1 MSWNVRVNELSS
13 APLPELEQELAK
25 LPPAVLEA
33 YREAIE
39 PVNSAF
45 GSEEIGLW
53 AKEGLAIGT
62 QTVRSWESAIEYYRV
77 SPQVSRYLSFP
88 SFMQW
93 ARCGTYLAQDS
104 PTLAVAFFKASV
116 AIVPNLRPQYIPRWA
131 GLGRSLY
138 KGTWK
143 SSTLA
148 STFFEVSPD
157 LVRSLP
163 FWDVEVFAS
172 LVEALSYKSYDVAG
186 ECLLLGRDVL
196 PGMGRER
203 EPFLS
208 MARALIDSSWRE
220 VKTCLEL
227 VPRALQQVDESQ
239 TGRFLK
245 LGERLAKVGL
255 RDTSRFL
262 SDGTQALGRV
272 PQGSQGYILDLCD
285 ALVAVAPE
293 AVGPFL
299 RSLDDVL
306 NRITVSQ
313 LDTWYQHGMK
323 LLQENPES
331 GIAFFKIESNTSESM
346 LETLS
351 SSLELDRVK
360 GILRLYCRAL
370 SGSGVEIFNT
380 QELVRRNI
388 GWVDE
393 DSASTDGSKVFLPPV
408 VDHYS
413 SKQDNFSWFK
423 VVSTHQVAHL
433 EFRSFEFQFDLP
445 ATQFE
450 NRRFEMEEEFYKRQA
465 DLRATRQTMEEVA
478 QQVTDDGFSAVIPGI
493 SETAEVDDPT
503 DSDVNSAGSARTYTD
518 IGRFLALF
526 ENGKLAFDVF
536 TVLEDCRLDYRI
548 KVEYPG
554 ISLAASRVQR
564 ETLSRRPEIQE
575 MPIQQAMVEL
585 LIHMSLEKFT
595 DLPVPKEYEEAA
607 VMLSR
612 ILHQLRTSE
621 ATVEDT
627 SEASLR
633 AYEIISRL
641 SNETKE
647 EEDWEDQDLEEPG
660 DFNEQEYED
669 LIDQLQAGMEQ
680 DGQGEEGE
688 DYESPEPVDYRGDFK
703 PEMVQ
708 LLTKLQ
714 ADSGEEGDAQPMTQE
729 MLEQLLQESDEL
741 ELDAEEGEINDN
753 MSTFAQNIMKEAGTP
768 PPNSQ
773 PGQGYGPLM
782 NEDEQGGE
790 LEAREPQTY
799 VYDEWDFRAN
809 DYKPRWCI
817 VKEKTVEE
825 GDANFYQDSLK
836 NYQALSNHIRRQ
848 FELIMPENM
857 RKTYR
862 LVDGEDLDLNATLE
876 AWIDLKMK
884 IPPDDKIYWHRNRN
898 RRDVAVVFLL
908 DMSASTA
915 EAIDEGRQTVDDRD
929 APDDPVEYMVWL
941 RRRREGLVRRN
952 YKRIIDLEKESTAM
966 LIQALESIGD
976 TYGIYGFSGYGRENV
991 EFYVIKDIAEGFGEK
1006 IKRRIDKITPLH
1018 ATRMGAA
1025 IRHASTKL
1033 ENQDAHTKIMFLIS
1047 DGRPQDRGY
1056 SREGVEKEYAVH
1068 DTHMALLEARRKNIT
1083 PFCLTVDK
1091 AGHDYLKSMCG
1102 DMGYEVLGEIWALP
1116 ERLPMLYR
1124 ELPARRSVRS

>member
-1 MSWNVRVNELSS
+1 MSS
-13 APLPELEQELAK
+13 APIPEIEQELAK

-33 YREAIE
+33 YREALA
-39 PVNSAF
+39 PVTGAF
-45 GSEEIGLW
+45 GQEEIGLW
-53 AKEGLAIGT
+53 AKEGVTIGT
-62 QTVRSWESAIEYYRV
+62 QTIRSWESAIEYYRV
-77 SPQVSRYLSFP
+77 SPQVCRFLSFP

-104 PTLAVAFFKASV
+104 PTLAVAFFKSSV
-116 AIVPNLRPQYIPRWA
+116 SIVPNLRPQYIPRWA

-148 STFFEVSPD
+148 ARFFEVSPD

-172 LVEALSYKSYDVAG
+172 LIEALSYKSYDVAG
-186 ECLLLGRDVL
+186 ECLVLGRDVL

-203 EPFLS
+203 EPFLA

-227 VPRALQQVDESQ
+227 VPRALQQVDEAQ

-262 SDGTQALGRV
+262 SDGTQALSRV
-272 PQGSQGYILDLCD
+272 PQSSQGYILDLCD
-285 ALVAVAPE
+285 QLVAVAPE
-293 AVGPFL
+293 AVPPFL
-299 RSLDDVL
+299 RSLGDVL

-313 LDTWYQHGMK
+313 LDTWYQHGLR

-351 SSLELDRVK
+351 SSLELDRIK

-370 SGSGVEIFNT
+370 AGAGIEIMNT
-380 QELVRRNI
+380 HELVRRNI

-408 VDHYS
+408 VDHYP

-433 EFRSFEFQFDLP
+433 EFGSFEFDFDLP
-445 ATQFE
+445 ATQFID
-450 NRRFEMEEEFYKRQA
+450 RRFEMEEATKQKEAEGMAAHQVIEAMARQLT
-465 DLRATRQTMEEVA
+465 DEGVEV
-478 QQVTDDGFSAVIPGI
+478 SAEGLTP
-493 SETAEVDDPT
+493 
-503 DSDVNSAGSARTYTD
+503 AGGAPVAPVSARTYTD
-518 IGRFLALF
+518 IGRYLAMF
-526 ENGKLAFDVF
+526 ENGRLAFDIF

-554 ISLAASRVQR
+554 ISRAASRVQQ
-564 ETLSRRPEIQE
+564 ETLARRPQIEE
-575 MPIQQAMVEL
+575 MPIQQVMVEL
-585 LIHMSLEKFT
+585 LIHMSLERFN
-595 DLPVPKEYEEAA
+595 DLPVPKDYEDAA

-612 ILHQLRTSE
+612 ILHQIRVAA

-627 SEASLR
+627 SEATLR

-641 SNETKE
+641 PNETKE
-647 EEDWEDQDLEEPG
+647 EDEWENQDLEETG
-660 DFNEQEYED
+660 DFSEED
-669 LIDQLQAGMEQ
+669 YQSLIDQLQAGMDQ
-680 DGQGEEGE
+680 SGESQEGE
-688 DYESPEPVDYRGDFK
+688 DYESPDPVDYRGDFK

-714 ADSGEEGDAQPMTQE
+714 ADSGEQGEAQPMTQE
-729 MLEQLLQESDEL
+729 MLEQLLQDSDEL
-741 ELDAEEGEINDN
+741 DLDAEEGDINDA
-753 MSTFAQNIMKEAGTP
+753 MSTFAQNIMKEAGAP
-768 PPNSQ
+768 PLNSQ
-773 PGQGYGPLM
+773 PGQGYGPLLHD
-782 NEDEQGGE
+782 DEQGGE

-799 VYDEWDFRAN
+799 LYDEWDFRAN

-825 GDANFYQDSLK
+825 GDANFYQDALR

-848 FELIMPENM
+848 FELIMPESM

-862 LVDGEDLDLNATLE
+862 LTDGEDLDLNATLE
-876 AWIDLKMK
+876 AWVDLKMK

-952 YKRIIDLEKESTAM
+952 YKRIIDLEKESTAL

-991 EFYVIKDIAEGFGEK
+991 EFYVIKDISEGFGEK

-1025 IRHASTKL
+1025 IRHAITKL
-1033 ENQDAHTKIMFLIS
+1033 ESQDAHTKIMFLIS

-1068 DTHMALLEARRKNIT
+1068 DTHMALIEAKHKSIT

-1124 ELPARRSVRS
+1124 ELTARR

>member
-1 MSWNVRVNELSS
+1 MTSS
-13 APLPELEQELAK
+13 APTPEIELELAK

-33 YREAIE
+33 YQEAAP
-39 PVNSAF
+39 PVIAAF
-45 GSEEIGLW
+45 GPDEVNLW
-53 AKEGLAIGT
+53 AKEGISIGA
-62 QTVRSWESAIEYYRV
+62 QTIRSWEAAIEYYRV
-77 SPQVSRYLSFP
+77 SPQVCRFLSFP

-104 PTLAVAFFKASV
+104 PTLAVAFFKSSV

-148 STFFEVSPD
+148 AKFFEVSPD

-172 LVEALSYKSYDVAG
+172 LIEAMSYKSYDVAS
-186 ECLLLGRDVL
+186 ECLTLGKDVL

-208 MARALIDSSWRE
+208 MARALIDTGWRE

-227 VPRALQQVDESQ
+227 VPRALQQVDEAQ

-262 SDGTQALGRV
+262 ADGTQALGRV
-272 PQGSQGYILDLCD
+272 PQGNQGYILDLRD
-285 ALVAVAPE
+285 QLAATAPE
-293 AVGPFL
+293 AVPPFL
-299 RSLDDVL
+299 RSLDNVL
-306 NRITVSQ
+306 TRITVSQ

-323 LLQENPES
+323 LLQDNPES

-370 SGSGVEIFNT
+370 SGAGIEIMNT

-408 VDHYS
+408 VDHYPN
-413 SKQDNFSWFK
+413 KQDNFSWFK
-423 VVSTHQVAHL
+423 VVSTHQIGHL
-433 EFRSFEFQFDLP
+433 EFGSFEFQFDQP

-450 NRRFEMEEEFYKRQA
+450 DRRHAMEAEFLARRAEQQAARQA
-465 DLRATRQTMEEVA
+465 MADMARQLAGE
-478 QQVTDDGFSAVIPGI
+478 D
-493 SETAEVDDPT
+493 AEVTFIEPEPAPDSPT
-503 DSDVNSAGSARTYTD
+503 PETPGSMRTYTD
-518 IGRFLALF
+518 IGRFMAMF
-526 ENGKLAFDVF
+526 DNGKLAFDLF

-554 ISLAASRVQR
+554 ISRASSRVQT
-564 ETLSRRPEIQE
+564 ETLARRPAIQE
-575 MPIQQAMVEL
+575 LPIQQAMVEL
-585 LIHMSLEKFT
+585 LIHMSLEQFT
-595 DLPVPKEYEEAA
+595 DLPVPEEYEEAA
-607 VMLSR
+607 LMLSR
-612 ILHQLRTSE
+612 ILHRLRT
-621 ATVEDT
+621 AAANVEDT
-627 SEASLR
+627 AEATLR

-641 SNETKE
+641 PNQT
-647 EEDWEDQDLEEPG
+647 EEDDQWQDQDLEEPG
-660 DFNEQEYED
+660 EFNEEEFQD
-669 LIDQLQAGMEQ
+669 LVNRLQADLEQ
-680 DGQGEEGE
+680 RGENQEGQEG
-688 DYESPEPVDYRGDFK
+688 YESPEPVDYRGDFK

-708 LLTKLQ
+708 LLTRLQ
-714 ADSGEEGDAQPMTQE
+714 ADSGDPGEAQPMTQE
-729 MLEQLLQESDEL
+729 MLEQLLQDSDEL
-741 ELDAEEGEINDN
+741 ELDAEQGDISDA
-753 MSTFAQNIMKEAGTP
+753 MTTFAQNIMKEAGAP

-773 PGQGYGPLM
+773 PGQGYGPLLHD
-782 NEDEQGGE
+782 DEHGGE
-790 LEAREPQTY
+790 LEAREPQTFL
-799 VYDEWDFRAN
+799 YDEWDFRAN

-825 GDANFYQDSLK
+825 GDINFYQDALR
-836 NYQALSNHIRRQ
+836 NYQSLSNHIRRQ
-848 FELIMPENM
+848 FELIMPESM

-862 LVDGEDLDLNATLE
+862 LIDGEDLDLNATLE
-876 AWIDLKMK
+876 AWVDLKMN

-915 EAIDEGRQTVDDRD
+915 EAIDEGRQSVDDRD

-952 YKRIIDLEKESTAM
+952 YKRIIDLEKESTA
-966 LIQALESIGD
+966 LLVQALESIGD

-991 EFYVIKDIAEGFGEK
+991 EFYVIKDINEGFGDK
-1006 IKRRIDKITPLH
+1006 VKRRIDKITPLH

-1025 IRHASTKL
+1025 IRHAITKL
-1033 ENQDAHTKIMFLIS
+1033 ENQDAHTKIMFLVS

-1068 DTHMALLEARRKNIT
+1068 DTHMALVEARQKSIT

-1102 DMGYEVLGEIWALP
+1102 DMGYEVLGEIWSLP

-1124 ELPARRSVRS
+1124 ELTARRFTRR

>member
-1 MSWNVRVNELSS
+1 LTSG
-13 APLPELEQELAK
+13 PIPEIEIELAK

-33 YREAIE
+33 YRAASDAVKE
-39 PVNSAF
+39 SF
-45 GSEEIGLW
+45 GEDEIGLW
-53 AKEGLAIGT
+53 AKEGLTIGT
-62 QTVRSWESAIEYYRV
+62 QTVRSWESAIEYYAV
-77 SPQVSRYLSFP
+77 SPEVSKFLSFP

-104 PTLAVAFFKASV
+104 PTLAVAFFKSSV
-116 AIVPNLRPQYIPRWA
+116 SIVPNLRPQYIPRWA

-148 STFFEVSPD
+148 AKFFEVSPD
-157 LVRSLP
+157 LVRNLP

-172 LVEALSYKSYDVAG
+172 LIEALSYKSYDVAG
-186 ECLLLGRDVL
+186 ECLILGRDVL

-203 EPFLS
+203 EPFLA
-208 MARALIDSSWRE
+208 MARALIDTSWRE

-262 SDGTQALGRV
+262 ADGTQALSKV

-285 ALVAVAPE
+285 ALVVVTPDAVP
-293 AVGPFL
+293 PFL

-313 LDTWYQHGMK
+313 LDTWFQHGAK

-331 GIAFFKIESNTSESM
+331 GIAFFKIESNTSEAM

-370 SGSGVEIFNT
+370 SGTPLEIFDT
-380 QELVRRNI
+380 QELVQRNI

-393 DSASTDGSKVFLPPV
+393 DTASTDGSRVFLPPV
-408 VDHYS
+408 VDHYNN
-413 SKQDNFSWFK
+413 KQDNFSWFK

-433 EFRSFEFQFDLP
+433 EFGSFEYQFEEP

-450 NRRFEMEEEFYKRQA
+450 DRRHEAEQLMLERKKVERSAAQEAHELAAQLLASGAEGDVDMSLGYSDPNA
-465 DLRATRQTMEEVA
+465 PGLR
-478 QQVTDDGFSAVIPGI
+478 
-493 SETAEVDDPT
+493 
-503 DSDVNSAGSARTYTD
+503 NYTD
-518 IGRFLALF
+518 IGRLLEIF
-526 ENGKLAFDVF
+526 EDGRLAFDIF

-554 ISLAASRVQR
+554 IRSASSRVQS
-564 ETLSRRPEIQE
+564 ETLEKRPNITE
-575 MPIQQAMVEL
+575 MPLQQGMVEL
-585 LIHMSLEKFT
+585 LIHMSLDQFQ
-595 DLPVPKEYEEAA
+595 DLPVAKEYHESAE
-607 VMLSR
+607 MLSS
-612 ILHQLRTSE
+612 ILHKLRDAE
-621 ATVEDT
+621 ANVEDT
-627 SEASLR
+627 GEATLR
-633 AYEIISRL
+633 AYEIISRIPNQL
-641 SNETKE
+641 E
-647 EEDWEDQDLEEPG
+647 EEEEFEDQDLEEPG
-660 DFNEQEYED
+660 DFSEED
-669 LIDQLQAGMEQ
+669 FQTLVDQLQAGMDASS
-680 DGQGEEGE
+680 DGDGDGES
-688 DYESPEPVDYRGDFK
+688 YESPDPVDYRGDFK

-708 LLTKLQ
+708 LMTKLQ
-714 ADSGEEGDAQPMTQE
+714 ADDGEQGDAQPMTQE
-729 MLEQLLQESDEL
+729 MLEQLLQESSEL
-741 ELDAEEGEINDN
+741 DLDAEQGEVDSD
-753 MSTFAQNIMKEAGTP
+753 MSTFAQNIMKEAGAP

-773 PGQGYGPLM
+773 PGEGYGPLLH
-782 NEDEQGGE
+782 DDDSGGE
-790 LEAREPQTY
+790 LEAREPATY

-817 VKEKTVEE
+817 VKEKVVEE
-825 GDANFYQDSLK
+825 GDATFYQETLK
-836 NYQALSNHIRRQ
+836 TYSALSNHIRRQ
-848 FELIMPENM
+848 FELIMPESM

-862 LVDGEDLDLNATLE
+862 LVDGEDIDLNAALE
-876 AWIDLKMK
+876 AWTDLKMGV
-884 IPPDDKIYWHRNRN
+884 PPDEKIYWHRNRN

-915 EAIDEGRQTVDDRD
+915 EAIDEGRQMVDDRD

-952 YKRIIDLEKESTAM
+952 YKRIIDLEKEGTTL
-966 LIQALESIGD
+966 LINALESIGD

-991 EFYVIKDIAEGFGEK
+991 EFYVIKDINEAFGDK

-1025 IRHASTKL
+1025 IRHAATKL
-1033 ENQDAHTKIMFLIS
+1033 DNQEANTKIMFLIS

-1068 DTHMALLEARRKNIT
+1068 DTHMALVEARRKQII

-1091 AGHDYLKSMCG
+1091 SGHDYLKSMCG
-1102 DMGYEVLGEIWALP
+1102 DMGYEVLADIFSLP

-1124 ELPARRSVRS
+1124 QLTTIR

>member
-1 MSWNVRVNELSS
+1 MSS
-13 APLPELEQELAK
+13 APTPDIEQELAK

-33 YREAIE
+33 YQEALS
-39 PVNSAF
+39 PVTEAF
-45 GSEEIGLW
+45 GADEIGLW

-62 QTVRSWESAIEYYRV
+62 QTIRSWEAAIEYYRV
-77 SPQVSRYLSFP
+77 SPHVSRFLSFP

-104 PTLAVAFFKASV
+104 PTLAVAFFKSSV
-116 AIVPNLRPQYIPRWA
+116 TIVPNLRPQYIPRWA

-148 STFFEVSPD
+148 AKFFEVSPE

-172 LVEALSYKSYDVAG
+172 LIEALSYKSYDVAG
-186 ECLLLGRDVL
+186 ECLTLGKDVL

-203 EPFLS
+203 EPFLA
-208 MARALIDSSWRE
+208 MARALIDTSWRE

-227 VPRALQQVDESQ
+227 VPRALQHVDEAQ

-262 SDGTQALGRV
+262 ADGTQALGRV

-285 ALVAVAPE
+285 SLVAVAPE
-293 AVGPFL
+293 AVPPFL

-313 LDTWYQHGMK
+313 LDAWYQHGLR

-351 SSLELDRVK
+351 SSLELERVK

-370 SGSGVEIFNT
+370 SGSGIEIFNT

-393 DSASTDGSKVFLPPV
+393 DSASTDGSKVFLPLV
-408 VDHYS
+408 VDHYAN
-413 SKQDNFSWFK
+413 KQDNFSWFK
-423 VVSTHQVAHL
+423 VVSTHQVSHL
-433 EFRSFEFQFDLP
+433 EFGSFEFEFEKP
-445 ATQFE
+445 STQFE
-450 NRRFEMEEEFYKRQA
+450 DRRYDFE
-465 DLRATRQTMEEVA
+465 
-478 QQVTDDGFSAVIPGI
+478 
-493 SETAEVDDPT
+493 AEVDAKRSEEQAARRAMEEMARQLT
-503 DSDVNSAGSARTYTD
+503 DEGIDISIDASVPVEAPESPGSMRAYTD
-518 IGRFLALF
+518 IGRFLAMF
-526 ENGKLAFDVF
+526 ENGKLAFDLF

-554 ISLAASRVQR
+554 IGRAASRVQT
-564 ETLSRRPEIQE
+564 ETLERRPQIEE

-585 LIHMSLEKFT
+585 LIHMSLEQFT

-612 ILHQLRTSE
+612 ILHQLRTAE
-621 ATVEDT
+621 AMVEDT
-627 SEASLR
+627 GEATLR

-641 SNETKE
+641 PNQTEE

-660 DFNEQEYED
+660 DFNEEEFQD
-669 LIDQLQAGMEQ
+669 LIDRLQADMEQ
-680 DGQGEEGE
+680 SAEGQDG
-688 DYESPEPVDYRGDFK
+688 DSYESPDPVDYRGDFK

-714 ADSGEEGDAQPMTQE
+714 ADSGEMGEAQPMTQE

-741 ELDAEEGEINDN
+741 ELDAEQGDINDS
-753 MSTFAQNIMKEAGTP
+753 MSTFAQNIMKEAGAP

-773 PGQGYGPLM
+773 PGQGYGPLLH
-782 NEDEQGGE
+782 DDDQGGE
-790 LEAREPQTY
+790 LEAREPQTFL
-799 VYDEWDFRAN
+799 YDEWDFRAN

-817 VKEKTVEE
+817 VKEKMVEE
-825 GDANFYQDSLK
+825 GDINFYQDSLR
-836 NYQALSNHIRRQ
+836 NYQSLSNHIRRQ
-848 FELIMPENM
+848 FELIMPESM

-862 LVDGEDLDLNATLE
+862 LIDGEDLDLNATLE
-876 AWIDLKMK
+876 AWVDLKMK

-952 YKRIIDLEKESTAM
+952 YKRIIDLEKESTAL
-966 LIQALESIGD
+966 LINALESIGD

-991 EFYVIKDIAEGFGEK
+991 EFYVVKDINEAFSDK
-1006 IKRRIDKITPLH
+1006 VKRRIDKITPLH

-1025 IRHASTKL
+1025 VRHAITKL

-1068 DTHMALLEARRKNIT
+1068 DTHMALIEAKQKQIT

-1102 DMGYEVLGEIWALP
+1102 DMGYEVVGEIWALP

-1124 ELPARRSVRS
+1124 QLTIRR

>member
-1 MSWNVRVNELSS
+1 
-13 APLPELEQELAK
+13 
-25 LPPAVLEA
+25 VLDA
-33 YREAIE
+33 YRAANDAVRE
-39 PVNSAF
+39 SF
-45 GSEEIGLW
+45 GEEEIGLW
-53 AKEGLAIGT
+53 AKEGLTIGT
-62 QTVRSWESAIEYYRV
+62 QTVRSWESAIEYYNV
-77 SPQVSRYLSFP
+77 SPEVSKFLSFP

-104 PTLAVAFFKASV
+104 PTLAVAFFKSSV
-116 AIVPNLRPQYIPRWA
+116 TIVPNLRPQYIPRWA

-148 STFFEVSPD
+148 SKFFEVSPD
-157 LVRSLP
+157 LVRNLP

-172 LVEALSYKSYDVAG
+172 LIEALSFKSYDVAG
-186 ECLLLGRDVL
+186 ECLVLGRDVL

-203 EPFLS
+203 EPFLA
-208 MARALIDSSWRE
+208 MARALIDTSWRE

-262 SDGTQALGRV
+262 SDGTQALSKV
-272 PQGSQGYILDLCD
+272 PQGSHGYILDLCD
-285 ALVAVAPE
+285 ALVVITPDAVP
-293 AVGPFL
+293 PFL

-313 LDTWYQHGMK
+313 LDTWFQHGAH

-370 SGSGVEIFNT
+370 SGAGLEIFDT
-380 QELVRRNI
+380 QELVQRNI

-393 DSASTDGSKVFLPPV
+393 DTASTDGTKVFLPPV
-408 VDHYS
+408 VDHYTN
-413 SKQDNFSWFK
+413 KQDNFAWFK

-433 EFRSFEFQFDLP
+433 EFGSFEYQFEKD

-450 NRRFEMEEEFYKRQA
+450 DRRHAAEQEMLERKKAE
-465 DLRATRQTMEEVA
+465 RAAA
-478 QQVTDDGFSAVIPGI
+478 QQAHELAAQLLASGTEGDIDMSPGYF
-493 SETAEVDDPT
+493 DPNA
-503 DSDVNSAGSARTYTD
+503 DSLRTYTD
-518 IGRFLALF
+518 IGRLLEIF
-526 ENGKLAFDVF
+526 ENGRLAFDIF

-554 ISLAASRVQR
+554 IRTASSRVQN
-564 ETLSRRPEIQE
+564 ETLEKRPRIED
-575 MPIQQAMVEL
+575 MPLQQGMVEL
-585 LIHMSLEKFT
+585 LIHMSLDQFQ
-595 DLPVPKEYEEAA
+595 DLPVAKEYQEAGE
-607 VMLSR
+607 MLSK
-612 ILHQLRTSE
+612 ILHELRNAE
-621 ATVEDT
+621 ANVEDT
-627 SEASLR
+627 GEATLR
-633 AYEIISRL
+633 AYEIISRIP
-641 SNETKE
+641 NQE
-647 EEDWEDQDLEEPG
+647 EEEEEFEEQDLEEPG
-660 DFNEQEYED
+660 DFSEEEYES
-669 LIDQLQAGMEQ
+669 LVDQLQAGMDASAE
-680 DGQGEEGE
+680 GSEGE
-688 DYESPEPVDYRGDFK
+688 SYESPDPVDYRGDFK

-708 LLTKLQ
+708 LMTKLQ
-714 ADSGEEGDAQPMTQE
+714 ADEGDQGDAQPMTQE
-729 MLEQLLQESDEL
+729 MLEQLLQESSEL
-741 ELDAEEGEINDN
+741 ELDAEQGEIDTD

-768 PPNSQ
+768 PPNSE
-773 PGQGYGPLM
+773 PGEGYGPLLH
-782 NEDEQGGE
+782 DDDSGGE
-790 LEAREPQTY
+790 LEAREPETY
-799 VYDEWDFRAN
+799 LYDEWDFRAN

-817 VKEKTVEE
+817 VKEKVVEE
-825 GDANFYQDSLK
+825 GDPNFYTESLK
-836 NYQALSNHIRRQ
+836 TYTALSNHIRRQ
-848 FELIMPENM
+848 FELIMPESM

-862 LVDGEDLDLNATLE
+862 LVDGEDIDLNAALE
-876 AWIDLKMK
+876 AWCDLRMGV
-884 IPPDDKIYWHRNRN
+884 PPDEKIYWHRNRN

-915 EAIDEGRQTVDDRD
+915 EAIDEGRQMVDDRD

-952 YKRIIDLEKESTAM
+952 YKRIIDLEKEGTTL
-966 LIQALESIGD
+966 LINALESIGD

-991 EFYVIKDIAEGFGEK
+991 EFYVIKDINEAFSDK
-1006 IKRRIDKITPLH
+1006 IKRRIDKVTPLH

-1025 IRHASTKL
+1025 IRHAATKL
-1033 ENQDAHTKIMFLIS
+1033 ENQEANTKIMFLIS

-1068 DTHMALLEARRKNIT
+1068 DTHMALVEARRKQIT

-1102 DMGYEVLGEIWALP
+1102 DMGYEVLADIWSLP

-1124 ELPARRSVRS
+1124 QLTALR

>member
-1 MSWNVRVNELSS
+1 MATWKARNAKLTSGPISEIE
-13 APLPELEQELAK
+13 AELAK

-33 YREAIE
+33 YHEA
-39 PVNSAF
+39 NSTVKESF
-45 GSEEIGLW
+45 GEEEIGLW
-53 AKEGLAIGT
+53 AKEGLTIGT

-77 SPQVSRYLSFP
+77 SPEVSKFLSFP

-104 PTLAVAFFKASV
+104 PTLAVSFFKSSV
-116 AIVPNLRPQYIPRWA
+116 SIVPNLRPQYIPRWA

-148 STFFEVSPD
+148 AKFFEVSPD
-157 LVRSLP
+157 LVRNLP

-172 LVEALSYKSYDVAG
+172 LIEALSYKSYDVAG
-186 ECLLLGRDVL
+186 ECLVLGRDVL
-196 PGMGRER
+196 PAMGRER
-203 EPFLS
+203 EPFLAMS
-208 MARALIDSSWRE
+208 RALIDTSWRE

-255 RDTSRFL
+255 RNTSKFL
-262 SDGTQALGRV
+262 SDGTQALSKV

-285 ALVAVAPE
+285 ALVVITPDAVP
-293 AVGPFL
+293 PFL
-299 RSLDDVL
+299 KSLDDVL

-313 LDTWYQHGMK
+313 LDAWFQHGVG

-351 SSLELDRVK
+351 SSLELERVK
-360 GILRLYCRAL
+360 SILRLYCRAL
-370 SGSGVEIFNT
+370 AGTGLEIFDT
-380 QELVRRNI
+380 GELVQRNI

-393 DSASTDGSKVFLPPV
+393 DSASTDGSKIFLPPV
-408 VDHYS
+408 VDLYP

-433 EFRSFEFQFDLP
+433 EFGSFEYEFERD

-450 NRRFEMEEEFYKRQA
+450 DRRHDMEQQAIARKDAERTVAREQYEMAAKLLTSGAEGDVE
-465 DLRATRQTMEEVA
+465 M
-478 QQVTDDGFSAVIPGI
+478 
-493 SETAEVDDPT
+493 TAAYEDP
-503 DSDVNSAGSARTYTD
+503 NSSMRTFTD
-518 IGRFLALF
+518 IGRFLDLF
-526 ENGKLAFDVF
+526 ENGRLAFDIF

-554 ISLAASRVQR
+554 IRAASSRVQG
-564 ETLSRRPEIQE
+564 ETLEKRPRIED
-575 MPIQQAMVEL
+575 MPLQQGLVEL
-585 LIHMSLEKFT
+585 LINMSLDQFQ
-595 DLPVPKEYEEAA
+595 DLPVAIEYKEAGE
-607 VMLSR
+607 MLST
-612 ILHQLRTSE
+612 ILHQLRTAE
-621 ATVEDT
+621 ANVEDT
-627 SEASLR
+627 AEATLR
-633 AYEIISRL
+633 AYEVISRVP
-641 SNETKE
+641 NEPE
-647 EEDWEDQDLEEPG
+647 EEEQFEDQDLEEPG
-660 DFNEQEYED
+660 DFSEED
-669 LIDQLQAGMEQ
+669 YQSLVDQLQAGMDAASEGG
-680 DGQGEEGE
+680 DGES
-688 DYESPEPVDYRGDFK
+688 YESPDPVDYRGDFK

-708 LLTKLQ
+708 LMTKLQ
-714 ADSGEEGDAQPMTQE
+714 ADSGEQGEAQPMTQE
-729 MLEQLLQESDEL
+729 MLEQLLQESPEL
-741 ELDAEEGEINDN
+741 ELDAEQGEVDSD
-753 MSTFAQNIMKEAGTP
+753 MSMFAQNIMKEAGAP
-768 PPNSQ
+768 PPNSE
-773 PGQGYGPLM
+773 PGEGYGPLLH
-782 NEDEQGGE
+782 DDDSGGE
-790 LEAREPQTY
+790 LEAREPETY

-817 VKEKTVEE
+817 VKEKLVEE
-825 GDANFYQDSLK
+825 GDITFYQESLK
-836 NYQALSNHIRRQ
+836 TYSALSAHIRRQ
-848 FELIMPENM
+848 FELIMPESM

-862 LVDGEDLDLNATLE
+862 LVDGEDLDLNAALE
-876 AWIDLKMK
+876 AWVDLKMG
-884 IPPDDKIYWHRNRN
+884 IPPDEKIYWHRNRN
-898 RRDVAVVFLL
+898 KREVAVVFLL

-915 EAIDEGRQTVDDRD
+915 EAIDEGRQQVDDRD

-952 YKRIIDLEKESTAM
+952 YKRIIDLEKEGTTL
-966 LIQALESIGD
+966 LINALESIGD
-976 TYGIYGFSGYGRENV
+976 RYGIYGFSGYGRENV
-991 EFYVIKDIAEGFGEK
+991 EFYVIKDINEDFSDK
-1006 IKRRIDKITPLH
+1006 VKRRIDKVTPLH

-1025 IRHASTKL
+1025 IRHAITKL
-1033 ENQDAHTKIMFLIS
+1033 ENQDAKTKIMFLIS

-1068 DTHMALLEARRKNIT
+1068 DTHMALVEAKRKDII

-1102 DMGYEVLGEIWALP
+1102 DMGYEVLTDIWSLP

-1124 ELPARRSVRS
+1124 QLTAIR

>member
-1 MSWNVRVNELSS
+1 LTSGPISEIES
-13 APLPELEQELAK
+13 ELAK
-25 LPPAVLEA
+25 LPPAVLDA
-33 YREAIE
+33 YHAA
-39 PVNSAF
+39 SASVTESF
-45 GSEEIGLW
+45 GAEEIGLW
-53 AKEGLAIGT
+53 AKEGLTIGT

-77 SPQVSRYLSFP
+77 SPEVSKFLSFP

-104 PTLAVAFFKASV
+104 PTLAVAFFKSSV
-116 AIVPNLRPQYIPRWA
+116 SIVPNLRPQYIPRWA

-148 STFFEVSPD
+148 AKFFEVSPD
-157 LVRSLP
+157 LVRNLP

-172 LVEALSYKSYDVAG
+172 LIEALSYKSYDVAG
-186 ECLLLGRDVL
+186 ECLILGRDVL
-196 PGMGRER
+196 PAMGRER
-203 EPFLS
+203 EPFLAMS
-208 MARALIDSSWRE
+208 RALIDTSWRE

-227 VPRALQQVDESQ
+227 VPRALQQIDESQ

-262 SDGTQALGRV
+262 SDGTQALSKV

-285 ALVAVAPE
+285 ALVVITPDAVP
-293 AVGPFL
+293 PFL

-313 LDTWYQHGMK
+313 LDTWFQHGAH

-331 GIAFFKIESNTSESM
+331 GIAFFKIESNTSEAL

-360 GILRLYCRAL
+360 SILRLYCQAL
-370 SGSGVEIFNT
+370 SGSGLEILETN
-380 QELVRRNI
+380 ELVRRNI

-393 DSASTDGSKVFLPPV
+393 DSASTDGSKIFLPPV
-408 VDHYS
+408 VDHYPN
-413 SKQDNFSWFK
+413 KQDNFSWFK

-433 EFRSFEFQFDLP
+433 EFGSFEYDFEKQP
-445 ATQFE
+445 TQFE
-450 NRRFEMEEEFYKRQA
+450 DRRHEME
-465 DLRATRQTMEEVA
+465 
-478 QQVTDDGFSAVIPGI
+478 QQMLARKGQ
-493 SETAEVDDPT
+493 ERE
-503 DSDVNSAGSARTYTD
+503 SARESYEMAARLLASGAEGDVDMSPGYVDPNNIESNRTFTD
-518 IGRFLALF
+518 IGRFLEMF
-526 ENGKLAFDVF
+526 ENGRLVFDIF

-554 ISLAASRVQR
+554 IRLASSRVQT
-564 ETLSRRPEIQE
+564 ETLGKRPNIED
-575 MPIQQAMVEL
+575 MPLQQGMVEL
-585 LIHMSLEKFT
+585 LIHMSLDQFQ
-595 DLPVPKEYEEAA
+595 DLPVVQEYQEAA
-607 VMLSR
+607 EMLSS
-612 ILHQLRTSE
+612 ILHELRNAE
-621 ATVEDT
+621 ANVEDT
-627 SEASLR
+627 AEATLR
-633 AYEIISRL
+633 AYEIISRIP
-641 SNETKE
+641 NKQD
-647 EEDWEDQDLEEPG
+647 EEDEFEDQDLEEPG
-660 DFNEQEYED
+660 DFSEEEYES
-669 LIDQLQAGMEQ
+669 LVDQLQAGMDAAS
-680 DGQGEEGE
+680 DGSEGE
-688 DYESPEPVDYRGDFK
+688 SYESPDPVDYRGDFK

-714 ADSGEEGDAQPMTQE
+714 ADNGEQGDAQPMTQE
-729 MLEQLLQESDEL
+729 MLEQLLQESSEL
-741 ELDAEEGEINDN
+741 DLDAEQGEVNSD
-753 MSTFAQNIMKEAGTP
+753 MSTFAQNIMKEAGAP
-768 PPNSQ
+768 PPNSK
-773 PGQGYGPLM
+773 PGEGYGPLLH
-782 NEDEQGGE
+782 DDDQGGE
-790 LEAREPQTY
+790 LEAREPATF

-825 GDANFYQDSLK
+825 GDATFYQESLK
-836 NYQALSNHIRRQ
+836 TYSALSRHIRRQ
-848 FELIMPENM
+848 FELIMPESM

-862 LVDGEDLDLNATLE
+862 LVDGEDIDLNAALE
-876 AWIDLKMK
+876 AWADLKMGL
-884 IPPDDKIYWHRNRN
+884 PPDEKIYWHRNRN
-898 RRDVAVVFLL
+898 HRQVAVVFLL

-915 EAIDEGRQTVDDRD
+915 EAIDEGRQAVDDRD

-952 YKRIIDLEKESTAM
+952 YKRIIDLEKEGTTL
-966 LIQALESIGD
+966 LINALESIGD

-991 EFYVIKDIAEGFGEK
+991 EFYVIKDINEAFSDK
-1006 IKRRIDKITPLH
+1006 VKRRIDKVTPLH

-1033 ENQDAHTKIMFLIS
+1033 DNQDAKTKIMFLIS

-1068 DTHMALLEARRKNIT
+1068 DTHMALVEARHKQII

-1091 AGHDYLKSMCG
+1091 SGHDYLKSMCG
-1102 DMGYEVLGEIWALP
+1102 DMGYEVLADIWSLP

-1124 ELPARRSVRS
+1124 QLTSIR